1 MRTQFGTIL
10 AAARRLGT
18 AALPMAVCG
27 LGEATLLSLP
37 AAALADDTPLA
48 ESAALAYAADA
59 TPSPRAVKTAAELGE
74 ITGGTFKVAWRA
86 GETVTV
92 TAPDGTA
99 ATLVSDAAAPG
110 TATLALGAGG
120 CWTLARTGQGMQ
132 HDVSE
137 ITVRYALYG
146 SAGSGTEADP
156 LKVVDA
162 DEIAEIDG
170 ETATSGLHIALRG
183 ADGLDLAALDLGS
196 GLSLTGL
203 GGGVW
208 RIDAASDGTAARS
221 AATLYLADTRPSPRA
236 VKTAA
241 EQSEIAGGTWKAARR
256 DGEAVTLVSP
266 SGTSTTLLAANSA
279 AASAAL
285 PLNAGGVWTVE
296 NSGQGAATFTVRRS
310 LDGTLGDGTAASPA
324 KLVDGDELRDYGAY
338 ENYVFTL
345 DDAADGLLSR
355 LVLPA
360 GYRLEEAGDGV
371 WRLVSSADG
380 SQYAWAEIVYP
391 ADSAQE
397 GPDRRTSKKDTLP
410 VAYSSDGWIGDAAKA
425 ATVVFTS
432 PSGAA
437 TTLNLTGTGAQSFTF
452 DSPGKWTVALT
463 MADGTTRTAVISV
476 SGGLTVIIK

>member
-18 AALPMAVCG
+18 AALPMAVATS
-27 LGEATLLSLP
+27 ATLPFMLS
-37 AAALADDTPLA
+37 ADEPVAT
-48 ESAALAYAADA
+48 SADCVYAADA

-74 ITGGTFKVAWRA
+74 ITGGTWKVAWRA

-92 TAPDGTA
+92 SAPDGAVT
-99 ATLVSDAAAPG
+99 TLVSDAATAG
-110 TATLALGAGG
+110 TATLALGSAG
-120 CWTLARTGQGMQ
+120 CWTLTRTGQGML
-132 HDVSE
+132 HDTAE

-146 SAGSGTEADP
+146 SAGTGTEADP

-162 DEIAEIDG
+162 EEIAAIDG

-183 ADGLDLAALDLGS
+183 ADGLDLATLALGS

-203 GGGVW
+203 GDGVW
-208 RIDAASDGTAARS
+208 RIDAAADGKAATS

-241 EQSEIAGGTWKAARR
+241 EQGEITGGTWKATRR
-256 DGEAVTLVSP
+256 ADESVTLVSP
-266 SGTSTTLLAANSA
+266 GGTRTTLMAANSA
-279 AASAAL
+279 ATSAAL

-296 NSGQGAATFTVRRS
+296 NSAQGTAIFTVRRS

-324 KLVDGDELRDYGAY
+324 KLVDGDELRDYGAG
-338 ENYVFTL
+338 ENYTFTL
-345 DDAADGLLSR
+345 DGVDGLLSR

-360 GYRLEEAGDGV
+360 GCRLEEAGDGV
-371 WRLVSSADG
+371 WKIVASADG
-380 SQYAWAEIVYP
+380 SQYSWAEIAYS
-391 ADSAQE
+391 ADSVQE
-397 GPDRRTSKKDTLP
+397 GPDRKTSKKDALP
-410 VAYSSDGWIGDAAKA
+410 VAYTGDNWLGDAAKA

-452 DSPGKWTVALT
+452 DSPGKWTVTLT

-476 SGGLTVIIK
+476 SGGLTIIIC